1 MGKAN
6 VLRRVRL
13 RLGVLLGLA
22 VLAAG
27 GLPGVATAASYS
39 AAGTHQ
45 CKASDGSTHTCVVSG
60 SVFGDCISAS
70 SSLQTQDCC
79 PSSRV
84 CARDSQGRETNC
96 SRGGTS
102 VGFTMSYCIPGAP

>member
-1 MGKAN
+1 MRNAN
-6 VLRRVRL
+6 VLRNVCASL
-13 RLGVLLGLA
+13 
-22 VLAAG
+22 LAAAS
-27 GLPGVATAASYS
+27 LSVSAMAASYS

-45 CKASDGSTHTCVVSG
+45 CKAADGSTHTCVVSG
-60 SVFGDCISAS
+60 SVFGDCISAGT
-70 SSLQTQDCC
+70 SLQVQDCC

-102 VGFTMSYCIPGAP
+102 VGFTMSYCIPGSP

>member
-6 VLRRVRL
+6 ALRRVA
-13 RLGVLLGLA
+13 LLVGLM

-27 GLPGVATAASYS
+27 GFSMSAMAATYS
-39 AAGTHQ
+39 AGGTHQ
-45 CKASDGSTHTCVVSG
+45 CKAADGSTHTCVVSG
-60 SVFGDCISAS
+60 SLFGDCISAS
-70 SSLQTQDCC
+70 SSLQVQDCC

-96 SRGGTS
+96 RAGGS
-102 VGFTMSYCIPGAP
+102 SGGFTMNYCIPNVP

>member
-6 VLRRVRL
+6 VLRRVGL
-13 RLGVLLGLA
+13 LLGLA
-22 VLAAG
+22 ALAVGGPSVPAMAVSFSAG
-27 GLPGVATAASYS
+27 
-39 AAGTHQ
+39 GTHQ

-60 SVFGDCISAS
+60 SLFGDCVSANT
-70 SSLQTQDCC
+70 SLQVQDCC

-96 SRGGTS
+96 RAGGTS
-102 VGFTMSYCIPGAP
+102 IGFTMNYCIPGGP